1 MSHPMVAKV
10 LTRLPQVF
18 LGVVAIVLMART
30 DRFFTPTTLGSILKL
45 ASIVG
50 VLAAGQA
57 FVLIGGGFDLSQGAA
72 LGLVAA
78 CTAWLSTQGLP
89 VPLLLASALG
99 LGGFLGSIN
108 GFFVATARTNAFVTT
123 LSTLLIFRGTTFALL
138 AGQPIANVRAFL
150 LLDEGITIGP
160 ALIAWRSVIFL
171 SFVGVAWVILRR
183 TVFGQHLYATGGNA
197 EAARLAGIRT
207 TRVRIASFAIS
218 GMSAGLAAILLLSWV
233 RLAKPDTGTGYELDA
248 IAACVV
254 GGVSLQGGAGS
265 VLGAAL
271 GALLLQSLGTLI
283 TMSRFPDEYRNL
295 VTGAVILT
303 FATADAMAR
312 RSDRR

>member
-1 MSHPMVAKV
+1 MNRQMAQK
-10 LTRLPQVF
+10 LAARLPQI
-18 LGVVAIVLMART
+18 LLAVVALVLMART

-50 VLAAGQA
+50 VLAAGQTFA
-57 FVLIGGGFDLSQGAA
+57 LIGGGFDLSQGAA

-78 CTAWLSTQGLP
+78 ATAWLSTQG
-89 VPLLLASALG
+89 VPAPALVVFALG
-99 LGGFLGSIN
+99 LGAFLGSIN
-108 GFFVATARTNAFVTT
+108 GVFVATARTNAFVTT

-138 AGQPIANVRAFL
+138 NGHPIANVRVFR
-150 LLDEGITIGP
+150 LLDEGLTLGTT
-160 ALIAWRSVIFL
+160 LVAWRSVVFL
-171 SFVGVAWVILRR
+171 SFVGIAWVILRR

-207 TRVRIASFAIS
+207 SYVKVASFALS
-218 GMSAGLAAILLLSWV
+218 GMSAGLAAVLLLSWV

-265 VLGAAL
+265 VIGAAF
-271 GALLLQSLGTLI
+271 GCLLLQSLGTLI

-303 FATADAMAR
+303 FAATDALAR

>member
-1 MSHPMVAKV
+1 M
-10 LTRLPQVF
+10 
-18 LGVVAIVLMART
+18 
-30 DRFFTPTTLGSILKL
+30 
-45 ASIVG
+45 
-50 VLAAGQA
+50 
-57 FVLIGGGFDLSQGAA
+57 
-72 LGLVAA
+72 
-78 CTAWLSTQGLP
+78 
-89 VPLLLASALG
+89 
-99 LGGFLGSIN
+99 
-108 GFFVATARTNAFVTT
+108 
-123 LSTLLIFRGTTFALL
+123 
-138 AGQPIANVRAFL
+138 
-150 LLDEGITIGP
+150 
-160 ALIAWRSVIFL
+160 
-171 SFVGVAWVILRR
+171 ILRR

-312 RSDRR
+312 RWDRR